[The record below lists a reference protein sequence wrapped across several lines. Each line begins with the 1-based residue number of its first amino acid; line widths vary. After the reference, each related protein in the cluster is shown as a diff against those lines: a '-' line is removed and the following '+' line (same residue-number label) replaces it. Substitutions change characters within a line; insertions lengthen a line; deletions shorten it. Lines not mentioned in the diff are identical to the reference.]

1 MNAVVKHR
9 PRSAKEQQDGWAS
22 FLRVLAR
29 NSKLKFR
36 IGKNVG
42 PSTDGKTINL
52 PALPANLTPE
62 DLVLFKRFGYHE
74 VGHCMHSDIEHFMAF
89 SKEHGRNAQFMLNAL
104 DDVFMEEAQARFSK
118 VAERTFREGIALMVE
133 RKIFRDGSASPF
145 EAICCYVRTALGARK
160 WPEFV
165 GMRDIVKENFDK
177 HFGEHADD
185 LRATLD
191 EILFREFP
199 NVRSTKDAGML
210 TLRILAMLK
219 QQSQQQEEPKDEE
232 EPEDD
237 QDQSKDDSEES
248 ESDSDS
254 SEGDDESESDE
265 GGDAGDEE
273 QSDGD
278 SDDDSNEGSGESD
291 DQDGDDS
298 QTGSGSGSN
307 GDEDADGEEGDDAG
321 NGKPS
326 LAQILSEALEEEVEE
341 GEVCDVRKYIEQL
354 AEDVRY
360 GNHPDYQGEM
370 PVPDF
375 EIDGEPVSQQS
386 TRGAGKTDL
395 VEGMLVCPID
405 KEISNEVSKGMDRKF
420 QVLATKLQCLLM
432 CQDEA
437 DVQVTRRGRIG
448 ESNLYRFALGD
459 TRFFEQVDEVERV
472 AAAVSIVA
480 DLSGSTCTA
489 DANGVTAF
497 SSIQKSLMIMEKMLD
512 QLGNPREIIGFAPC
526 TGQLSTV
533 VRTFGDDH
541 LTALG
546 RIGGL
551 SHVVGGGHTPIGEA
565 VFSATNRILSHQAQR
580 KVMFVMTDGAPSNV
594 DLAVEHTQAAQ
605 AAGVT
610 VVYLLI
616 GSAVRSD
623 WLHDA
628 GIPFAH
634 AVNADELCPVL
645 LEQAQALLM

>member
-1 MNAVVKHR
+1 MKAVVNTR
-9 PRSAKEQQDGWAS
+9 PRSAKQIQDGWTS

-36 IGKNVG
+36 IGNGVG

-74 VGHCMHSDIEHFMAF
+74 VGHCMHSDVEHFMAF

-104 DDVFMEEAQARFSK
+104 DDVYMEEAQARFSK
-118 VAERTFREGIALMVE
+118 VAERTFREGIALMVD

-165 GMRDIVKENFDK
+165 GMRDTIKENFDK
-177 HFGEHADD
+177 HFGEHADQ
-185 LRATLD
+185 LRANLD

-219 QQSQQQEEPKDEE
+219 QQSQQQEEPKNEE
-232 EPEDD
+232 EPEEE
-237 QDQSKDDSEES
+237 QEESKDESSDDEGDSEGDSEES
-248 ESDSDS
+248 EDEESGNAGD
-254 SEGDDESESDE
+254 DDESE
-265 GGDAGDEE
+265 
-273 QSDGD
+273 DG
-278 SDDDSNEGSGESD
+278 SDDDSSEDSGQSG
-291 DQDGDDS
+291 DQDDDS
-298 QTGSGSGSN
+298 QNGSGSDSH
-307 GDEDADGEEGDDAG
+307 GDEETDGEDGDEAG
-321 NGKPS
+321 NGQPS

-354 AEDVRY
+354 AEDIR
-360 GNHPDYQGEM
+360 NDIHPDYQGEM

-386 TRGAGKTDL
+386 TRGAGLTNL
-395 VEGMLVCPID
+395 VEGMLVCPYD
-405 KEISNEVSKGMDRKF
+405 KAISNEVSKDLDRKF
-420 QVLATKLQCLLM
+420 QVLAAKLQCLLL

-448 ESNLYRFALGD
+448 ESNLHRFALGD

-480 DLSGSTCTA
+480 DLSGSTCAA
-489 DANGVTAF
+489 DEKGVTAF
-497 SSIQKSLMIMEKMLD
+497 SSIQKSLMILEKMLD
-512 QLGNPREIIGFAPC
+512 QLGNPREIIGFAPR

-533 VRTFGDDH
+533 VRAFGDDH
-541 LTALG
+541 LTAMG

-565 VFSATNRILSHQAQR
+565 VFSASNRILSHQAQR
-580 KVMFVMTDGAPSNV
+580 KVMFVMTDGDPSNV
-594 DLAVEHTQAAQ
+594 DLAVEQTQAAQ

-616 GSAVRSD
+616 GSAVRTD
-623 WLHDA
+623 WLVEA